1 MRGRPLIAVILALL
15 VFCVPSVSLG
25 GQQLAQVIWEYDE
38 AFPQV
43 PEREKEAAPLK
54 TTIRPSITIGEGYND
69 NIYLTSTD
77 KESDFITR
85 VSPEIEIF
93 TFTRSM
99 SLLLNYTFSY
109 EYFARHSEESDVLHK
124 AELDYSLSALKD
136 IFHLRV
142 YDKYGRRPVDR
153 RREVALDNTLV
164 NLTDSNQFFISPSI
178 EYPLSSTFFVVLEYS
193 YENLWYETED
203 GNDTQNHRAGGGLRK
218 SFSPGTTASV
228 FYFYTMRRPEITG
241 DEDRQEILFNLNSK
255 LTPRLTLAGEVGHVF
270 FDYKDREDTEST
282 VWSVH
287 ADYLLSEIFTVG
299 AGYSLSISESID
311 AGTSEKREVRGSLIY
326 NGKVH
331 GEASVFRY
339 IDDFSTLDRED
350 RATGGTLRMFV
361 PLLPSLSGSVEG
373 LYTYFEFL
381 PGDERESRYNVRLG
395 LDYAIRITTLT
406 FSYTYNQNES
416 NVSGRDF
423 KNNVVW
429 IMAKFSV

>member
-1 MRGRPLIAVILALL
+1 MRVMPIIAVILAAL
-15 VFCVPSVSLG
+15 VFCVPSVSTA

-38 AFPQV
+38 TYPQV
-43 PEREKEAAPLK
+43 PEREEEAAPLGRI
-54 TTIRPSITIGEGYND
+54 IRPSITIGEGYND
-69 NIYLTSTD
+69 NIYLTTSG
-77 KESDFITR
+77 KEDDFITR
-85 VSPEIEIF
+85 VSPELEIF
-93 TFTRSM
+93 YAARSM

-109 EYFARHSEESDVLHK
+109 EYYARHNEESEALHK
-124 AELDYSLSALKD
+124 AELDYSLSALRD

-142 YDKYGRRPVDR
+142 YDKYGRRTIDR
-153 RREVALDNTLV
+153 RGEVALDNTLV
-164 NLTDSNQFFISPSI
+164 NLTDSNQFFVSPSFEI
-178 EYPLSSTFFVVLEYS
+178 PLSSTFFVVLEYS
-193 YENLWYETED
+193 YENLWYEVEN
-203 GNDTQNHRAGGGLRK
+203 GNDTQNHRMGGGLRK

-228 FYFYTMRRPEITG
+228 FYFYTMRRPDITE
-241 DEDRQEILFNLNSK
+241 DENRQEILFHLDSK
-255 LTPRLTLAGEVGHVF
+255 LTPRLSLSGEVGHVF
-270 FDYKDREDTEST
+270 FDYEDREDTEST
-282 VWSVH
+282 VWSVQ

-350 RATGGTLRMFV
+350 RATGGSLRMFV
-361 PLLPSLSGSVEG
+361 PLLPSLSGLLEG
-373 LYTYFEFL
+373 WYTYFEFL
-381 PGDERESRYNVRLG
+381 PGDDRENRYNARLG
-395 LDYAIRITTLT
+395 LDYTLRITTLT